1 MTFDDAET
9 LALRALAHVVSDA
22 VHLRRFLALSG
33 LRPDTVRENPS
44 DPQLLS
50 GVLDYLL
57 ANERDLIAFCDAANV
72 APDLPA
78 QARAAL
84 A

>member
-9 LALRALAHVVSDA
+9 LALRALAHILGDA
-22 VHLRRFLALSG
+22 AHLRRFLALSG
-33 LRPDTVRENPS
+33 LRPDAVRANPS
-44 DPQLLS
+44 DPQLLT

-57 ANERDLIAFCDAANV
+57 ANERDLIAFCDEANV